1 MISNARIDQVMDKF
15 FTAIK
20 SKEDYEIEG
29 TGLTYHFT
37 LDLLKS
43 AAKDSIKD
51 NPEKFE
57 NLVKWLVHAS
67 MFLLDDIKDLD
78 EIDLQ
83 LRGAI

>member
-15 FTAIK
+15 FAAIK

-37 LDLLKS
+37 LDLIKS
-43 AAKDSIKD
+43 AAKESIKD
-51 NPEKFE
+51 NPEEFE
-57 NLVKWLVHAS
+57 NLVNWFVNAS
-67 MFLLDDIKDLD
+67 MFLLSDIQDLD

-83 LRGAI
+83 LRNAI

>member
-37 LDLLKS
+37 LDLIKS

-51 NPEKFE
+51 NPEQFE
-57 NLVKWLVHAS
+57 NLVRWFVSAS